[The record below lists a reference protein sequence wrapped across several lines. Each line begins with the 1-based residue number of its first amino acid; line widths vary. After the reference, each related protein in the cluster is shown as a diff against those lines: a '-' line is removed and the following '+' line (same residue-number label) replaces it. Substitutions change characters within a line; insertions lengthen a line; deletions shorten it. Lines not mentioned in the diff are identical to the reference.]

1 MIYFDNAATSG
12 NHPNSVID
20 GLTNAV
26 KYLSVNAGRSAHKL
40 AVTAEE
46 KIYKTRKAICS
57 FFNADKIERVIFTKN
72 CTEALNLAIFGT
84 LKKGG
89 HVITSTFEHNSVL
102 RPLYALERE
111 GLITLTVIKPQK
123 GGLILASDIEN
134 AITPKTY
141 LVCLTAV
148 SNVTGE
154 INDYEAIGAL
164 LHSKGIL
171 FILDCAQAA
180 GHIILDMKKQNLP
193 IICFSAHKGMNSVQG
208 IGCLIFNEKTVINPI
223 TFGGSGSES
232 FAHIPSGYP
241 ELLESGTANLPAIIA
256 LYEACIYTKQIFKEK
271 QKYIIELTSYLIE
284 KLSKIKGITLYSTRN
299 PIGIVSFSYKDY
311 FSQEIAGVLS
321 DKFDVAVRGGFHCA
335 PLTHEFLNTKT
346 NGLVRASLSQ
356 FNTADEID
364 EFIYAMHNI
373 SQYLY

>member
-12 NHPNSVID
+12 NHPDSVIE

-40 AVTAEE
+40 AVNAEE
-46 KIYKTRKAICS
+46 KIYKTRKALCS
-57 FFNADKIERVIFTKN
+57 FFNADKVERVIFTKN

-111 GLITLTVIKPQK
+111 GLITLTVVKPQR
-123 GGLILASDIEN
+123 GGFILATDIAK

-193 IICFSAHKGMNSVQG
+193 IICFSAHKGMNGVQG
-208 IGCLIFNEKTVINPI
+208 MGCLIFNEQTVINPI
-223 TFGGSGSES
+223 IFGGSGSES
-232 FAHIPSGYP
+232 FSPIPSGYP

-256 LYEACIYTKQIFKEK
+256 LYEACLYTKQIFKEK
-271 QKYIIELTSYLIE
+271 QKYLINLTDYLIE
-284 KLSKIKGITLYSTRN
+284 KLKEIKGITLYSSRN
-299 PIGIVSFSYKDY
+299 PIGIVSFSYKEY

-321 DKFDVAVRGGFHCA
+321 DKFDIAVRGGFHCA

-346 NGLVRASLSQ
+346 NGLVRVSLSQ
-356 FNTADEID
+356 FNTPDEID